1 MTELPVALL
10 VAGYGGALHRF
21 AAAQE
26 SRGPVAVDRAY
37 MGLFEA
43 LNWAVALD
51 DRLEREWP
59 GERGKGEQWS
69 DAFAEGRTLRGVRHA
84 RNRVHHQWA
93 DALVPPPRPRPPTR
107 RLPPGYEPPLLRHRP
122 PPPKPAPY
130 VPSLPRDISAPFW
143 HWAERLPSGR
153 PKPTGEECYAE
164 RPRWIRSASFCR
176 ARRCMRATVGSDGR
190 RAGHPA
196 QH

>member
-1 MTELPVALL
+1 VTELAVTLL
-10 VAGYGGALHRF
+10 VAGYGEALHRF
-21 AAAQE
+21 AGAEAG
-26 SRGPVAVDRAY
+26 RGPVAVDRAY

-93 DALVPPPRPRPPTR
+93 DALGTAPRP
-107 RLPPGYEPPLLRHRP
+107 LPPASPLPPQYAPPDLRRRP
-122 PPPKPAPY
+122 PPPK
-130 VPSLPRDISAPFW
+130 W
-143 HWAERLPSGR
+143 HWAAQLPPGW
-153 PKPTGEECYAE
+153 PNPAA
-164 RPRWIRSASFCR
+164 RSATPS
-176 ARRCMRATVGSDGR
+176 ASPGV
-190 RAGHPA
+190 
-196 QH
+196 Q